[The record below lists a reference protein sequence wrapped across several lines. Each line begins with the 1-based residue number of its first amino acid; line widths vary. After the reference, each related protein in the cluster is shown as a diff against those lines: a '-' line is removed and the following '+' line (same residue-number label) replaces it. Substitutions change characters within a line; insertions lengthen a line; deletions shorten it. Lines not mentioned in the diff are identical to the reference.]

1 MSGYATHLL
10 IGAVGGLALTRLLP
24 DAALPS
30 ASAAVPLLEHTPEG
44 VVVLTSAFAASWPD
58 IDEPGSFV
66 SRRVRWTITIL
77 TGLLLALVGLM
88 AFPSVPMPGNLP
100 SAIKP
105 ALGAAAGIAL
115 GMGLIGPL
123 LGMEVLR
130 LIRTMAGGH
139 RRLTHAL
146 VLSLPLA
153 LLAMLLWSV
162 QPVAAVAVGL
172 LAWGQ
177 WLHLLGDL
185 VTPSGVPLLYP
196 LTTRD
201 THLLP
206 RPLTTI
212 GEPLI
217 ASAALLCG
225 GWLLTP

>member
-24 DAALPS
+24 DAVLPS
-30 ASAAVPLLEHTPEG
+30 TSAAVPLLEHTPEG

-66 SRRVRWTITIL
+66 SQRVRWTITIL
-77 TGLLLALVGLM
+77 TGLVLALVGL
-88 AFPSVPMPGNLP
+88 ALAPLLP
-100 SAIKP
+100 LPPDLA
-105 ALGAAAGIAL
+105 GAAPLLGLAGGIAL

-123 LGMEVLR
+123 LGLQVLR
-130 LIRTMAGGH
+130 AIRTMAGGH
-139 RRLTHAL
+139 RRLTHSL

-153 LLAMLLWSV
+153 LLAVLLWSV
-162 QPVAAVAVGL
+162 QPVAAVGVGL

-225 GWLLTP
+225 AFLLTGI